1 MARPR
6 TPRIEI
12 NEHRA
17 HQRREWR
24 IERIGWMLMALL
36 AVAALLGL
44 LGNGP
49 LSHASAGQP
58 GALVVRYERLQ
69 RSGAPTEYRFEVA
82 PALVRDG
89 QLRLRFD
96 AALLDEV
103 KLESLIPEP
112 TQVRAGPDHVD
123 FVFAVDPVPGA
134 PARLEM
140 QFEPTTFGRVR
151 GRITAAGA
159 APLLLD
165 QFVFP

>member
-1 MARPR
+1 MTRPR
-6 TPRIEI
+6 TQRTEI
-12 NEHRA
+12 SEDRD
-17 HQRREWR
+17 HQRHEWR
-24 IERIGWMLMALL
+24 IQRAGWALMVLL

-69 RSGAPTEYRFEVA
+69 RSGAPTEYRFQA
-82 PALVRDG
+82 DPALVRDG

-103 KLESLIPEP
+103 KLESFIPQP
-112 TQVRAGPDHVD
+112 TQVRAGADHVD
-123 FVFAVDPVPGA
+123 FVFAVDATPGA
-134 PARLEM
+134 PAGLEM

-159 APLLLD
+159 APLVID